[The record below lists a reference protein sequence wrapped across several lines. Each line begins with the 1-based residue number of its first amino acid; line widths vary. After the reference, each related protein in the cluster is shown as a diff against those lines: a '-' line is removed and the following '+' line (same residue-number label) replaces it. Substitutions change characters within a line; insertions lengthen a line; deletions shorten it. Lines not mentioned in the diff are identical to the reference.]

1 MRNPYTVSCTA
12 PELDD
17 LAVEVEP
24 GSHHSGVTDPV
35 VRAKLRAD
43 LDGIVAHIYGLTKGE
58 FAYVLSTFPLM
69 AEPIKVAALEAYQD
83 VERGLVT

>member
-1 MRNPYTVSCTA
+1 M

-35 VRAKLRAD
+35 GRAKLRAD
-43 LDGIVAHIYGLTKGE
+43 LDGIVAHIYGLSE
-58 FAYVLSTFPLM
+58 DVCVYLLSAFPLV
-69 AEPIKVAALEAYQD
+69 AEPFKEAALAAYCD
-83 VERGLVT
+83 VDHGKET